1 MKFNGLLI
9 AASVLLVL
17 SGALYYSNHHK
28 PADNDNAEASIKPAA
43 PKILTLNSADIT
55 RIDIKKPD
63 SDVTVTR
70 SAGKWQITAPQALP
84 ADQTS
89 VSSLASSLAELNSDR
104 LVEDKAADLARYG
117 LTDPKLQIAV
127 SEKDNKSQKLFI
139 GDETPTNNGY
149 YAKLDG
155 DPRVFTIATYTRTG
169 LDKTANDL
177 RDTRLLPVDQDKISR
192 LELITNK
199 KEDIEFGRN
208 KDRWQIL
215 KPTPARA
222 DASAVD
228 DLLSKLTGAKM
239 ELGPADDPKQTA
251 AAFASAQPVATAKV
265 TTDTG
270 TQQLELRK
278 NKADYYVKSSAV
290 EGAYKVAADLGPAL
304 DKKLDDFRDKNLFD
318 FGYADPDKIEI
329 HDGANTQFI
338 AKGGHD
344 WFGPDGKKL
353 DGAAVTS
360 LLGDLRGLQATN
372 FASSGFTA
380 PDLTVSVT
388 ANGGKDLEKVSIAKS
403 KDDYLA
409 QRPNDPTLYVLKT
422 SDIDD
427 LRKALAE
434 VKPAQAKPEAPAKP
448 ASAK

>member
-9 AASVLLVL
+9 AAAVLAVL
-17 SGALYYSNHHK
+17 SGVLYWSNHHK
-28 PADNDNAEASIKPAA
+28 PADDAEASIKPAA

-55 RIDIKKPD
+55 RIDVKKPD
-63 SDVTVTR
+63 SDVTVIK
-70 SAGKWQITAPQALP
+70 SADKWQITAPQPLP

-89 VSSLASSLAELNSDR
+89 VANLASSLSELNSDR

-127 SEKDNKSQKLFI
+127 NEKDNKSQKLLI

-177 RDTRLLPVDQDKISR
+177 RDTRLLPIDEDKISR
-192 LELITNK
+192 LELTAN
-199 KEDIEFGRN
+199 KEDIEFGRD

-228 DLLSKLTGAKM
+228 DLLSKLAGAKM

-278 NKADYYVKSSAV
+278 NKDDYYAKSSAV
-290 EGAYKVAADLGPAL
+290 EGVYKVAADLAPAL

-329 HDGANTQFI
+329 HDGPNTHFI
-338 AKGGHD
+338 TKGGHD

-353 DGAAVTS
+353 DGAAVTA

-372 FASSGFTA
+372 FVSSGFTA

-403 KDDYLA
+403 QKDYLA
-409 QRPNDPTLYVLKT
+409 QRPNDPTLYVLKP

-427 LRKALAE
+427 LRKSLTD
-434 VKPAQAKPEAPAKP
+434 VKPEQAKPEPPAKP